1 MGNFEI
7 KKKSSKRLVKGG
19 VFLIDFMALLFVK
32 PFFVDVGPFL
42 NFLEKLL
49 VGHPQS
55 PSKTTRS

>member
-32 PFFVDVGPFL
+32 PFFVDVDPFL